1 MTHDARPALLSAA
14 LDAAA
19 RGWPVHP
26 LRPGGKGSAL
36 HGERSCTGRSH
47 CTNGHVKWEQRA
59 TCDPERIRRTWQS
72 GAFNVGIAPG
82 PAHLLVVDLDIPKGK
97 DGSDAP
103 CGATNFQAL
112 CEHAGA
118 PWPATYTVRTPS
130 GGLHLYFHTA
140 SRLPSTAGALAE
152 RIDTRA
158 WGGNIVAAG
167 SHTSQ
172 GAYVIEVHGAV
183 AELPDWLHTL
193 LQPPAVAPGTARL
206 APLLAPGTVSRRAS
220 VALER
225 EAAQVAGTGEGGRNQ
240 RLLAG
245 ARALGRFVAWGEIPR
260 HVVEEAF
267 QAAGEAAGLSASECT
282 ATIRSALNWS
292 IRTARPREAA

>member
-1 MTHDARPALLSAA
+1 MTAHLLTAA
-14 LDAAA
+14 LMAAA

-36 HGERSCTGRSH
+36 HGERVCRGRGPCTH
-47 CTNGHVKWEQRA
+47 GHMKWEQRA
-59 TCDPERIRRTWQS
+59 TCDPERIRRTWQT

-97 DGSDAP
+97 DSADAP

-112 CEHAGA
+112 CERAGA

-140 SRLPSTAGALAE
+140 HRLPSTAGTLAA
-152 RIDTRA
+152 RIDTRG

-167 SHTSQ
+167 SYTPH
-172 GAYVIEVHGAV
+172 GAYTVDVDGPT

-193 LQPPAVAPGTARL
+193 LQAPPAPPAAPAVARL
-206 APLLAPGTVSRRAS
+206 APLLVPGTASRRAS

-225 EAAQVAGTGEGGRNQ
+225 EAAGVAGAGEGGRNQ

-260 HVVEEAF
+260 QVVEEAF
-267 QAAGEAAGLSASECT
+267 QAAGEAAGLSAPECT

-292 IRTARPREAA
+292 IRTACPREAA

>member
-1 MTHDARPALLSAA
+1 MSEHLLNAA
-14 LDAAA
+14 LTAAA
-19 RGWPVHP
+19 HGWYVHP
-26 LRPGGKGSAL
+26 LRPGAKGSAL
-36 HGERSCTGRSH
+36 HGERSCTGRGP

-59 TCDPERIRRTWQS
+59 TTDPERIHRTWS
-72 GAFNVGIAPG
+72 AGAFNVGIATG
-82 PAHLLVVDLDIPKGK
+82 PARLLVVDLDIPKGK
-97 DGSDAP
+97 DSADAP

-112 CEHAGA
+112 CERAGI

-140 SRLPSTAGALAE
+140 ARLPSTAGTLAE

-167 SHTSQ
+167 SSTPQ
-172 GAYVIEVHGAV
+172 GPYTVDVDHPAAV
-183 AELPDWLHTL
+183 LPDWLHTL
-193 LQPPAVAPGTARL
+193 LQDPAAPSGAARL
-206 APLLAPGTVSRRAS
+206 APLLVPGTASRRAS
-220 VALER
+220 AALER

-267 QAAGEAAGLSASECT
+267 QAAGEVAGLPAPECT